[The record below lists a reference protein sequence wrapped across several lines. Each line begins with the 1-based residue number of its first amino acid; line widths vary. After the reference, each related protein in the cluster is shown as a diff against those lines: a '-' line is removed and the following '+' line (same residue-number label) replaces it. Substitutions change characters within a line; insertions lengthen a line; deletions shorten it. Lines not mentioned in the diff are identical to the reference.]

1 MTKLKLF
8 VMILLIIFTASLC
21 FAQDKK
27 SGIVEISF
35 SYTKQSGYSS
45 NQFAVWIENS
55 NGDFIKTIYAT
66 NFTAKGG
73 WEKRATSLPEWVKKS
88 GLAKLSKTEIDTFS
102 GATPAA
108 GDLKYTWNCTDKAGK
123 RVADG
128 EYKFFIE
135 GTLRGEYKVIYSGI
149 IKVGNEKNEAIVKA
163 DYFGTSAE
171 KEKNMLETV
180 KAVYI
185 P

>member
-1 MTKLKLF
+1 MTKLKYF
-8 VMILLIIFTASLC
+8 MAILLIIFTALLC

-27 SGIVEISF
+27 SGTVEISF
-35 SYTKQSGYSS
+35 VYTKQSGFGS

-66 NFTAKGG
+66 NFTARGG
-73 WEKRATSLPEWVKKS
+73 WERRAASLSEWVKKS
-88 GLAKLSKTEIDTFS
+88 GLAKLSKTEIDAFS
-102 GATPAA
+102 SATP
-108 GDLKYTWNCTDKAGK
+108 GTGELKYIWNCTDKTGK
-123 RVADG
+123 QIADG
-128 EYKFFIE
+128 EYKFFVE
-135 GTLRGEYKVIYSGI
+135 GTLRGENSVIYSGI
-149 IKVGNEKNEAIVKA
+149 IKIGKEKNEVVAKA
-163 DYFGTSAE
+163 EFFGNSAE